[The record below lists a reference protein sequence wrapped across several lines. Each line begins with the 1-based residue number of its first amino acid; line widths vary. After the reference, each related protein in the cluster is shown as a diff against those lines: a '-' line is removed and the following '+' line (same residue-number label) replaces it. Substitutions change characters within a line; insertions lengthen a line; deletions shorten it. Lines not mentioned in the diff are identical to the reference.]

1 MSDFETKS
9 ARYRLGVFAFVVL
22 TLSALSFHGALD
34 NIARGHADDATTEAL
49 LVYGTVRALNMGV
62 SVLQTSELSLPLGIG
77 SVEIGQLLDP
87 INDAAERASTAL
99 VWSIGSLFLQRIVL
113 GVASSTFVQWL
124 FVASGLLALLACL
137 PLASTVGISDA
148 TLKSIRRATVRWFAI
163 AAVFRFLVPAFVAS
177 SYLASHAFLQEQLD
191 ENRRSVSETTEAIDI
206 LSSDF
211 VEEEER
217 AEGLRNQ
224 IEGLREERVS
234 IEAKFVI
241 VNEEIDGM
249 DKPLRC
255 TLTLMRLG
263 CPPELDSLREER
275 DRLTDQIEAVDLR
288 TGTAQSELECIEDG
302 TSCGG
307 LISGLWSQAREILGN
322 PRERVRV
329 FREWV
334 RDLPERLTYLM
345 ISLLVKC
352 IVFPIL
358 FLLLASKLG
367 GYVAKRTVS
376 LQLHVP
382 ARDS

>member
-62 SVLQTSELSLPLGIG
+62 SVLQNSELGIG
-77 SVEIGQLLDP
+77 IGTVEIGQLLDP

-99 VWSIGSLFLQRIVL
+99 AWSIGSLFVQRIFL
-113 GVASSTFVQWL
+113 GVASSNVVQWV
-124 FVASGLLALLACL
+124 FVTSGLLALLACL
-137 PLASTVGISDA
+137 PLASIVGVSA
-148 TLKSIRRATVRWFAI
+148 NTLDSARRATVRWFAI
-163 AAVFRFLVPAFVAS
+163 AGMFRFLVPAFVAS
-177 SYLASHAFLQEQLD
+177 SYLASEAFLQETL
-191 ENRRSVSETTEAIDI
+191 EEERAAVSEITKTIDI
-206 LSSDF
+206 LNLSDS
-211 VEEEER
+211 VNDEER

-224 IEGLREERVS
+224 IEGLREERAS
-234 IEAKFVI
+234 IEERFVV
-241 VNEEIDGM
+241 VNEDIDGM

-275 DRLTDQIEAVDLR
+275 DRLTDEIEAVDLR

-307 LISGLWSQAREILGN
+307 LISGLLSQALEILGN

-345 ISLLVKC
+345 VSLLVKC

-367 GYVAKRTVS
+367 GYVAKRMVS

-382 ARDS
+382 ARNS

>member
-22 TLSALSFHGALD
+22 TLSALSFHGVLD
-34 NIARGHADDATTEAL
+34 NIAGGHADDATTEAL
-49 LVYGTVRALNMGV
+49 LVYGTVRALNMWV
-62 SVLQTSELSLPLGIG
+62 SVLQNSELDIGIG
-77 SVEIGQLLDP
+77 TVEIGQLLDP

-99 VWSIGSLFLQRIVL
+99 AWSIGSLFVQRILL
-113 GVASSTFVQWL
+113 GAASSNVVQWV

-137 PLASTVGISDA
+137 PLASIVGVSA
-148 TLKSIRRATVRWFAI
+148 NTLDSARRATVRWFAI
-163 AAVFRFLVPAFVAS
+163 AGMFRFLVPAFVAS
-177 SYLASHAFLQEQLD
+177 SYLASEAFLQETL
-191 ENRRSVSETTEAIDI
+191 EEERAAVSEITKTIDI
-206 LSSDF
+206 LNISDS
-211 VEEEER
+211 VNDEER

-224 IEGLREERVS
+224 IEGLREERAS
-234 IEAKFVI
+234 IEERFVV
-241 VNEEIDGM
+241 VNEDIDSM

-263 CPPELDSLREER
+263 CPPEMDSLREER

-322 PRERVRV
+322 PLERVRV